1 MSYSYSS
8 EDKKNSNWFIND
20 NSRGTLASVSLT
32 KGKIRGLHP
41 FRIDFEYPISA
52 IAGVN
57 GSGKS
62 TILAIASCAFH
73 NRPRGFTPPLRKQT
87 YYTFRDFFI
96 QSANE
101 TPIEGVEIRFGIR
114 HNKWRSGKSGVRHQV
129 RQKRSGGRWNDY
141 RTRVKR
147 NVIYFGVQRVV
158 PHFERSVH
166 KSYHS
171 LFSPGSLPLETRKKI
186 ADIAGRIIGKTYTD
200 FDNYEHSKYSL
211 PQVET
216 AGISYSGFNMGSG
229 ESAVFEIFTAI
240 FLAGPGTLV
249 VVDEIELGL
258 HEEAQHRLID
268 EFKKLCLDLK
278 CQIICSTHSHAI
290 LNRLPPEGRFFIE
303 EVNSKT
309 SINKGISA
317 DFACG
322 KMGRPDAHELDIF
335 VEDAVAKSI
344 LQILLP
350 VDLRKRSRITPI
362 GSHGSVLRQLT
373 SRYLEGKGNCLCILD
388 GDQENAVKNRKKHVI
403 EYSEASTDV
412 KKSEVSDWAEKR
424 ISFLPG
430 STWPEKWLLESA
442 INWLQSGSPDVPTDI
457 VCSWGLPSKHELL
470 GFLEKANNS
479 DKHNEFFELAKL
491 VDLDKER
498 VRDDIIKFVLKI
510 EESKTQVLIDK
521 VKEMLP

>member
-8 EDKKNSNWFIND
+8 LDKKNKNWFIND

-41 FRIDFEYPISA
+41 FKIEFEYPISA
-52 IAGVN
+52 IAGIN

-73 NRPRGFTPPLRKQT
+73 NHPKGFKLPLRKQS

-96 QSANE
+96 QSAGE
-101 TPIEGVEIRFGIR
+101 TPIEGVVIRCGIR
-114 HNKWRSGKSGVRHQV
+114 HDKWRGGKSGLRYQF
-129 RQKRSGGRWNDY
+129 RRKRKGGRWNNY
-141 RTRVKR
+141 HTRVKR

-166 KSYHS
+166 KSYRS
-171 LFSPGSLPLETRKKI
+171 LFKPGSLPLETRKKI
-186 ADIAGRIIGKTYTD
+186 ADIAGRIIGKTYTN
-200 FDNYEHSKYSL
+200 FNNYEHSKYSL
-211 PQVET
+211 PRVAT

-258 HEEAQHRLID
+258 HEEAQYRLID
-268 EFKKLCLDLK
+268 ELKKLCSNLK

-290 LNRLPPEGRFFIE
+290 LSRLPPEGRFFVE

-344 LQILLP
+344 LQNLLP
-350 VDLRKRSRITPI
+350 ATLRMRSRIAPI

-373 SRYLEGKGNCLCILD
+373 SRYLEGKDNCLCILD
-388 GDQENAVKNRKKHVI
+388 GDQEKAVENSKKQVI
-403 EYSEASTDV
+403 KCSEASTDAE
-412 KKSEVSDWAEKR
+412 KSEVSDWAEKR
-424 ISFLPG
+424 ISFIPG
-430 STWPEKWLLESA
+430 NTWPEKWLLESA
-442 INWLQSGSPDVPTDI
+442 INWLKSGSLDVPTDI
-457 VCSWGLPSKHELL
+457 VCFWGLPSEHELL
-470 GFLEKANNS
+470 GFLEKANNAE
-479 DKHNEFFELAKL
+479 KHKEFFELAKL
-491 VDLDKER
+491 VKLDKER
-498 VRDDIIKFVLKI
+498 VRDDIIRFVLTI
-510 EESKTQVLIDK
+510 EESKTQVLVDK
-521 VKEMLP
+521 VKELLP